1 MEAPSEDEMKRVM
14 ESIDAKLALPPAE
27 FEKWANEVLDRSHK
41 HYVERRRR
49 RRSA

>member
-1 MEAPSEDEMKRVM
+1 MEAPSEEEMKRVL
-14 ESIDAKLALPPAE
+14 EYVDRINRLPPAE
-27 FEKWANEVLDRSHK
+27 FERWANDVLDRSHR

>member
-1 MEAPSEDEMKRVM
+1 MEAPSEEEMKRVI
-14 ESIDAKLALPPAE
+14 EFVERINRAPKAE
-27 FEKWANEVLDRSHK
+27 FERWANEVLDRSHK